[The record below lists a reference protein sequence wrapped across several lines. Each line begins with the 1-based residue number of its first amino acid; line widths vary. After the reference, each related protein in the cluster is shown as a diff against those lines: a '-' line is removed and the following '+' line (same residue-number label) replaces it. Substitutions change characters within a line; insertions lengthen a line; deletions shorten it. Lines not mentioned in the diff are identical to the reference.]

1 MLTFCKI
8 EDSAERVDY
17 LFCCILQCRSTE
29 RCVWFFSDELSSRIW
44 YFNNQQNDTSASK
57 VTREQLKQLTTDH

>member
-1 MLTFCKI
+1 
-8 EDSAERVDY
+8 
-17 LFCCILQCRSTE
+17 
-29 RCVWFFSDELSSRIW
+29 VWFFSDELSSRIW